1 MGSAEA
7 QGAAGAHEPERD
19 LAGGKYGGSDSQPCR
34 AHQPEEEETAGHAQ
48 LATVLDGDGAQSAL
62 VHGFQGVLP
71 DWRWI
76 SV

>member
-34 AHQPEEEETAGHAQ
+34 AHQPEEEETARNAQ

-62 VHGFQGVLP
+62 VHGFQ
-71 DWRWI
+71 RAMMARRTR
-76 SV
+76 